1 MLEATALYLSSFI
14 TAYAL
19 KSALMYP
26 IVAPWRAALVKLGLP
41 VATIEAEIILAG
53 AATATA
59 IVKREIDKLVAARKA
74 PPKK

>member
-1 MLEATALYLSSFI
+1 MLETTAIYLSSFV

-26 IVAPWRAALVKLGLP
+26 IVGPWRAALVRLGLP
-41 VATIEAEIILAG
+41 VAVIEAEIITAG
-53 AATATA
+53 AATAAA
-59 IVKREIDKLVAARKA
+59 IVKREIDKLRKA